1 MTIREL
7 TNAMMEGIEDE
18 RVYDMCSRINDDLA
32 NTQKDVY
39 DFDTKM
45 AMAYQEENY
54 NDIMNKLY
62 YEV

>member
-18 RVYDMCSRINDDLA
+18 HVYDMCSRIDNDLS
-32 NTQKDVY
+32 NTQKDIY

-54 NDIMNKLY
+54 NDVMNKLY